1 MDTSSL
7 IELNHLRNQTNGP
20 GLDFELSEK
29 LKSHALSSIASL
41 SFATDIISRL
51 MFGLRRKS
59 NQYSIQIQKQ
69 TCKFG
74 ETDIYANTIEA
85 GPA

>member
-29 LKSHALSSIASL
+29 LKSHSLSSIASL

-59 NQYSIQIQKQ
+59 NSVIQIQKQ
-69 TCKFG
+69 TWKFG
-74 ETDIYANTIEA
+74 ETDLYANTIEA